1 MVCEYQLKV
10 SRVAGKES
18 LIVYTDKMLLGSSS
32 DSPERPA
39 ASKKTWEGL
48 LLEQRSTGHI

>member
-18 LIVYTDKMLLGSSS
+18 RIVYTDKMLLGSSS

-39 ASKKTWEGL
+39 PSKKTWEGL